1 LVTQTETT
9 GQSRNKISLR
19 LSRPLFR
26 RFFAFFNRL
35 QWKLTLAYTLFTV
48 ITILILGSI
57 AVTFLWYNSFRSNSL
72 PNRIADGLLKA
83 GPAIAPYLD
92 QTPPDE
98 AGLRAWLEQVSVGN
112 NLVINIPRDKAED
125 DGNTLPAQFGR
136 IETVAIVD
144 SSGKVLAITPPDAV
158 EADSSLEAG
167 FSPQAAAGF
176 HSALLG
182 ETDPDLLSNRDP
194 GDYMV
199 ATVPVFGSDD
209 QVVGAIYAKL
219 SFPIAAAEFLQ
230 IILQSTILP
239 VALVML
245 IAGVISGVFF
255 GFLIARGLTQRLQ
268 KLEHAADAWSNG
280 NFEVLALDSSGDE
293 LGQLARRLNQMAVQL
308 DNLVESEQE
317 LAALEERNRLARD
330 LHDSVKQQIFAT
342 AMQVGAARASLEH
355 NPQAAKTHLDE
366 TDRLVRQAQQELT
379 GLIRELRPA
388 ALEGKGVATA
398 LRDYVLDWSRQNDIK
413 TEVRVRGDRPLSLNL
428 EQALFRIAQ
437 EALANVARHSQAAA
451 VEVYLAWQGDEV
463 TLTIANNGPGF
474 NVAAMEGKGL
484 GLRSMRERIETLGGQ
499 LIVDS
504 TPATGTRVTARLPID
519 S

>member
-1 LVTQTETT
+1 MVTQTETT
-9 GQSRNKISLR
+9 GQTRNKIAPG
-19 LSRPLFR
+19 LSQPLLR
-26 RFFAFFNRL
+26 RFFTFFNRL

-57 AVTFLWYNSFRSNSL
+57 AVTFLWYNSFRSSSL

-83 GPAIAPYLD
+83 GPMIAPYLD

-98 AGLRAWLEQVSVGN
+98 AGLRAWLEQVSTGD
-112 NLVINIPRDKAED
+112 NLVINIPRDETKD

-136 IETVAIVD
+136 IETVAVVD
-144 SSGKVLAITPPDAV
+144 SSGKVLVITPPDAI
-158 EADSSLEAG
+158 EAGSSLEAQ
-167 FSPQAAAGF
+167 FSPQAADGF
-176 HSALLG
+176 QSALRG
-182 ETDPDLLSNRDP
+182 ETDPGLLSNRDP
-194 GDYMV
+194 GGYMV
-199 ATVPVFGSDD
+199 ATVPIFNTDG
-209 QVVGAIYAKL
+209 QVIGAVYAKL
-219 SFPIAAAEFLQ
+219 SFPIDAAEFLQ
-230 IILQSTILP
+230 IVLQSTILP

-255 GFLIARGLTQRLQ
+255 GFLIARGLTQRLR

-355 NPQAAKTHLDE
+355 NPEAAKTHLAE

-379 GLIRELRPA
+379 GLLRELRPA

-398 LRDYVLDWSRQNDIK
+398 LRDYVADWSRQNNIK
-413 TEVRVRGDRPLSLNL
+413 TEVRVRGERALPLNL
-428 EQALFRIAQ
+428 EQALFRVAQ
-437 EALANVARHSQAAA
+437 EALANVARHSQATT
-451 VEVYLAWQGDEV
+451 VELYLAWQGGEV
-463 TLTIANNGPGF
+463 MLTVANNGPGF
-474 NVAAMEGKGL
+474 DVAAMEDKGL
-484 GLRSMRERIETLGGQ
+484 GLRSMRERIETLGGR
-499 LIVDS
+499 LIVES
-504 TPATGTRVTARLPID
+504 MPATGTRVTAHMPID